1 MCELL
6 TFKINLKSRCRPRAC
21 RHNKTHL
28 NNTSC
33 YIISRTDTFVCV
45 LPSTVTEGG
54 NKFQQRILAF
64 VLAKAQVT
72 ASTGKRGKYN
82 MVAAYW
88 KV

>member
-1 MCELL
+1 MENRLL
-6 TFKINLKSRCRPRAC
+6 N
-21 RHNKTHL
+21 
-28 NNTSC
+28 C

-54 NKFQQRILAF
+54 NKIQQRILAF

-72 ASTGKRGKYN
+72 ANTGKRGKYN